1 MDTNPGW
8 TKRGELIAPNNYV
21 YFFLFLYFV
30 AHLAMMHYNQHQM
43 SKLDIK
49 GKKEYA
55 IMTFITV
62 YFTYFVVLPSLWF
75 SYENQDK
82 VIRFT
87 VIIGSVLIAVY
98 FIYTINF
105 ITKSL
110 KKGVSKEQDKQRGF
124 CIGSMLMTVF
134 GFIILALVLFTRF
147 SRARELKQR
156 LEDMKPDN
164 YEELI
169 DKWFENSFDLDSRYS
184 AEEINNQYNYIT
196 ELLNND
202 DGKLIDIW
210 LNKFDMADFTS
221 KRTELW
227 RNCEQINKSLYPESK
242 DNCSKKD
249 EALKSIFGLV
259 RFKHAELQRNQ
270 IERRMFAQLH
280 KSTY

>member
-134 GFIILALVLFTRF
+134 GFIILALVMFTRF

-156 LEDMKPDN
+156 LEDMDPNN
-164 YEELI
+164 YLALI
-169 DKWFENSFDLDSRYS
+169 DKWFKNSFDLDSRYS
-184 AEEINNQYNYIT
+184 AEEINNQYDYIT
-196 ELLNND
+196 ELLDENENESLLYIWYDKFKNIEKKYIKFFND
-202 DGKLIDIW
+202 CYNSEVYKI
-210 LNKFDMADFTS
+210 
-221 KRTELW
+221 
-227 RNCEQINKSLYPESK
+227 
-242 DNCSKKD
+242 NCSKKFNILRIIND
-249 EALKSIFGLV
+249 KIKEKIVDLIILEKIKF
-259 RFKHAELQRNQ
+259 Q
-270 IERRMFAQLH
+270 IE
-280 KSTY
+280 

>member
-1 MDTNPGW
+1 MDPNSGW

-62 YFTYFVVLPSLWF
+62 YFTYLVVVPSLWF
-75 SYENQDK
+75 SYKNQDK
-82 VIRFT
+82 IIWFT
-87 VIIGSVLIAVY
+87 VIIGSVLNFVY

-147 SRARELKQR
+147 SRTRELKQR

-164 YEELI
+164 YRALIEAWFHEFYDISKKNTNMREKFDYLYEVAKESNYEDPYPYFIHTFSEENLNETEI
-169 DKWFENSFDLDSRYS
+169 MIKSYCSLEPEN
-184 AEEINNQYNYIT
+184 
-196 ELLNND
+196 LNNCHRRLD
-202 DGKLIDIW
+202 DLIAIK
-210 LNKFDMADFTS
+210 NQMK
-221 KRTELW
+221 
-227 RNCEQINKSLYPESK
+227 NINSYQ
-242 DNCSKKD
+242 
-249 EALKSIFGLV
+249 V
-259 RFKHAELQRNQ
+259 R
-270 IERRMFAQLH
+270 
-280 KSTY
+280 